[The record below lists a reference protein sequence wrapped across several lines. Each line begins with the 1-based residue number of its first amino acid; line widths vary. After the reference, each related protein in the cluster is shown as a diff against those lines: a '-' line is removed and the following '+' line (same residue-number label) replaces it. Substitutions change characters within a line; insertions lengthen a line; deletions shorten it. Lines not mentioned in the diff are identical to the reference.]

1 MMMIVKTL
9 LPLGIVSFITLY
21 MAYAFVNWDIAWV
34 IHVDAISRFL
44 FVLFCVSLFMMSLA
58 VYLEFESKENKD

>member
-1 MMMIVKTL
+1 MIKVL
-9 LPLGIVSFITLY
+9 LPLCVIFFIVLY
-21 MAYAFVNWDIAWV
+21 MVFAFVNWDIAWV